1 VGLQVDDGA
10 TRVLEPKGEGVHA
23 MNEGTTASDQL
34 LTPDEVSEI
43 LGGVPPATLKRWR
56 TQRTGPVVLHI
67 GRHVRYRRS
76 AVEAW
81 LQTKDREAAEWMAS

>member
-1 VGLQVDDGA
+1 MDQTITA
-10 TRVLEPKGEGVHA
+10 TDP
-23 MNEGTTASDQL
+23 L
-34 LTPDEVSEI
+34 LTPEEVSEM
-43 LGGVPPATLKRWR
+43 LGGVPPGTLKRWR
-56 TQRTGPVVLHI
+56 TQRTGPVALHM

>member
-1 VGLQVDDGA
+1 
-10 TRVLEPKGEGVHA
+10 
-23 MNEGTTASDQL
+23 MNESMTAADRL
-34 LTPDEVSEI
+34 LTPEEVSEI

-81 LQTKDREAAEWMAS
+81 LETKDREAAEWMAC

>member
-1 VGLQVDDGA
+1 MTQSITA
-10 TRVLEPKGEGVHA
+10 TDP
-23 MNEGTTASDQL
+23 L
-34 LTPDEVSEI
+34 LTPEEVSEI

-76 AVEAW
+76 EVEAW

>member
-1 VGLQVDDGA
+1 
-10 TRVLEPKGEGVHA
+10 
-23 MNEGTTASDQL
+23 MNGTSTTAADQL
-34 LTPDEVSEI
+34 LTPEEVSDL

-81 LQTKDREAAEWMAS
+81 LEAKDIEAAEWMVS

>member
-1 VGLQVDDGA
+1 
-10 TRVLEPKGEGVHA
+10 
-23 MNEGTTASDQL
+23 MNEGTTAADQL
-34 LTPDEVSEI
+34 LTPEEVSEI

-76 AVEAW
+76 AIEAW
-81 LQTKDREAAEWMAS
+81 LQTKDREAADWMAT

>member
-1 VGLQVDDGA
+1 
-10 TRVLEPKGEGVHA
+10 
-23 MNEGTTASDQL
+23 MNESTTAADRL
-34 LTPDEVSEI
+34 LTPEEVSEI

-81 LQTKDREAAEWMAS
+81 LETKDREAAEWMAC